1 MLKLIV
7 GLLFIITLL
16 LPMWL
21 YAQEV
26 DTVSAKDRDFYL
38 YSIEQLNS
46 ANQGF
51 QEQLLENEQLIARLR
66 VENDSL
72 RILVDSLRKALI
84 ALPIL
89 EAEAEPSPA
98 PEPTLNL
105 GDTGYEEAYRQA
117 LEIFNQREY
126 SQALALFQSLLERDR
141 KNSLADN
148 CQYWIGECFYAKKD
162 YQRAILEFEKVFSF
176 PKANKDDDAQLKIGL
191 CYLRM
196 NDKESAQRELTRL
209 LSNYPNSEFAG
220 TARKLLTESQ
230 TSK

>member
-1 MLKLIV
+1 
-7 GLLFIITLL
+7 
-16 LPMWL
+16 
-21 YAQEV
+21 
-26 DTVSAKDRDFYL
+26 VSAKDRDFYL